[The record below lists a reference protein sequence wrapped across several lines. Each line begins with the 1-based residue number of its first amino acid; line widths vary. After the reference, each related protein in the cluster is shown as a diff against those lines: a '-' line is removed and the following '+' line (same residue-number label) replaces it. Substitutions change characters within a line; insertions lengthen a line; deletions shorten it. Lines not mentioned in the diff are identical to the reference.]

1 VSAAIQQGDE
11 QIWAKCRL
19 SPLPDVQNR
28 WIARS

>member
-1 VSAAIQQGDE
+1 VTVARGQSHQ

-28 WIARS
+28 WIARY